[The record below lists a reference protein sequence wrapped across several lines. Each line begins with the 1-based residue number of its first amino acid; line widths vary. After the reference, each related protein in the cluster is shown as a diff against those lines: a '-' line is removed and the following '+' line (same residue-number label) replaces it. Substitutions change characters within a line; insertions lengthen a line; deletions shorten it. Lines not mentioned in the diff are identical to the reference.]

1 MCPLPSGWRSRGNQT
16 SGGPELPA
24 RFSAPVLTLSTSLKE
39 HALIILGIILMIAG
53 FFLNMSIL
61 WMIGIVLVVAGVV
74 LAVAGSRG
82 RAVGGR
88 RHYY

>member
-1 MCPLPSGWRSRGNQT
+1 
-16 SGGPELPA
+16 
-24 RFSAPVLTLSTSLKE
+24 
-39 HALIILGIILMIAG
+39 MIAG

>member
-1 MCPLPSGWRSRGNQT
+1 MQLPGARTARSLL
-16 SGGPELPA
+16 GPSWHCQHL
-24 RFSAPVLTLSTSLKE
+24 FKE

-61 WMIGIVLVVAGVV
+61 WMIGIVLVIAGVV

-82 RAVGGR
+82 RPVGGR

>member
-1 MCPLPSGWRSRGNQT
+1 MRS
-16 SGGPELPA
+16 A
-24 RFSAPVLTLSTSLKE
+24 RHRQRPFKE
-39 HALIILGIILMIAG
+39 HTLIILGIILLAAG

-61 WMIGIVLVVAGVV
+61 WIIGIVLVIAGVL

>member
-1 MCPLPSGWRSRGNQT
+1 LPRGWRSSSGPNFRKPWT
-16 SGGPELPA
+16 S
-24 RFSAPVLTLSTSLKE
+24 RSLLGSSWRCQHLFKE
-39 HALIILGIILMIAG
+39 YALIILGIILMIAG

-61 WMIGIVLVVAGVV
+61 WVIGIVLVIAGVV

>member
-1 MCPLPSGWRSRGNQT
+1 
-16 SGGPELPA
+16 
-24 RFSAPVLTLSTSLKE
+24 
-39 HALIILGIILMIAG
+39 MIAG

-61 WMIGIVLVVAGVV
+61 WVIGIVLVIAGVV